1 MIKVVLTITIIVVI
15 VYSYAIANY
24 FNCLPQHLWNWLS
37 SLIATFV
44 SVLLAV
50 IVGITLFNYSQ
61 DKTKINDRKTYLS
74 LLQSE
79 LSDTNRILSDSGK
92 MNININNN
100 TYPVLVTYIQPIVLE
115 DAARSG
121 LFNEVISENLLHLA
135 RKMKMFNLMTNFLL
149 NIIASGRASDP
160 NLPNHIS
167 NAVQNVEGTRKGIIE
182 GIEHM
187 AKQLKINLSSSIN
200 VDKEGQGVSNMIKKN
215 NEK

>member
-15 VYSYAIANY
+15 VYSYAIVNY
-24 FNCLPQHLWNWLS
+24 FNCLPQHLWNWFS

-50 IVGITLFNYSQ
+50 IVGITLFNYNQ
-61 DKTKINDRKTYLS
+61 DKTKTNERKTYLS

-79 LSDTNRILSDSGK
+79 LSDTKRILSDSGK
-92 MNININNN
+92 MNVNINNN
-100 TYPVLVTYIQPIVLE
+100 AYPVLVTYIQPIVLE

-135 RKMKMFNLMTNFLL
+135 RKMKMFNLTTNFLL
-149 NIIASGRASDP
+149 NIIASGRASE
-160 NLPNHIS
+160 NHIS

-187 AKQLKINLSSSIN
+187 VKQLKINLSSSIN
-200 VDKEGQGVSNMIKKN
+200 VDKEEQGVSNMIKKKTKK
-215 NEK
+215 ER